1 MRVFGDRVRTQAELV
16 FLFVLLVAVV
26 LHAIF
31 DQFPVYPGFS
41 TLATLMALPLL
52 LMVIYRKSVSAIH
65 SWLEFDFDA
74 NEELFVIIQAGK
86 FTHSK
91 EGQFLL
97 NLRDRFDNLV
107 MVGLFC
113 YIRLLVELAMHAKT
127 MLIAREYG
135 MDVEVDE
142 EIRDKFGEPRALE
155 RNIGKVGILA
165 IRPYLNM
172 SRKDFWQL
180 FLIEER

>member
-1 MRVFGDRVRTQAELV
+1 M
-16 FLFVLLVAVV
+16 
-26 LHAIF
+26 
-31 DQFPVYPGFS
+31 
-41 TLATLMALPLL
+41 
-52 LMVIYRKSVSAIH
+52 H
-65 SWLEFDFDA
+65 SWLEVDFDA
-74 NEELFVIIQAGK
+74 NEELFVIIRAGK

-107 MVGLFC
+107 MVSLLC
-113 YIRLLVELAMHAKT
+113 YIRLQFELAMHART

-135 MDVEVDE
+135 MDVEADE
-142 EIRDKFGEPRALE
+142 KIRDKFGEPRALE

-172 SRKDFWQL
+172 SRKDSLQL
-180 FLIEER
+180 FLLEER